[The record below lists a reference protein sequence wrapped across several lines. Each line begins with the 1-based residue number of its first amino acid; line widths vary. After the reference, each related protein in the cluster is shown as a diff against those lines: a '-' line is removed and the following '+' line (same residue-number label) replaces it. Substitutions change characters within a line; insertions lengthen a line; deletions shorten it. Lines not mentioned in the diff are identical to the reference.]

1 MIDRTFGRVIPYGTR
16 RGKKSPTV
24 PVTFTYLRTTRQYL
38 GLVDSGSERSACSAS
53 IAREAGLD
61 LSSFPERAVLGAGGI
76 SRARLR
82 PIDVNILGH
91 RLAIEILVIDLPD
104 SVLLGRHD
112 VFRAFQFA
120 FDERAEVLLVEP
132 Y

>member
-1 MIDRTFGRVIPYGTR
+1 MADRTFGRVIPYGTR
-16 RGKKSPTV
+16 RGKKRPTV

-61 LSSFPERAVLGAGGI
+61 PFRFPERAILGAGGRG
-76 SRARLR
+76 RARLC
-82 PIDVNILGH
+82 PIGVNILGQ
-91 RLAIEILVIDLPD
+91 RLAIEILGIDLPD
-104 SVLLGRHD
+104 TVLLGRHD

-120 FDERAEVLLVEP
+120 FDERGEVLMVEP